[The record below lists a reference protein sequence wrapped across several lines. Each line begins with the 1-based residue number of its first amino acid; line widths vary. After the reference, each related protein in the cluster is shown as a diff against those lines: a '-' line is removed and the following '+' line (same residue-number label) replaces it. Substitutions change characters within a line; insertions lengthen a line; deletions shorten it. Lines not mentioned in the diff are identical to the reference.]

1 MLQRQ
6 VAVDQL
12 AAMRNTPAYDSNGEK
27 IGEVEEV
34 YYDETTPKPQWIGI
48 GTGVLGMKHAVVPL
62 AGATMSADGVTVRY
76 SKAQVKDAPEVDI
89 YASGIGVE
97 SEESLY
103 GYYGLELEHSELDFD
118 NGLPDRSLESELR
131 GEG

>member
-27 IGEVEEV
+27 IGEVAKV
-34 YYDETTPKPQWIGI
+34 YYDETIPEPRWIGI
-48 GTGVLGMKHAVVPL
+48 GTGFRGMKHAVVPL

-103 GYYGLELEHSELDFD
+103 GYYGLELEHSKLDFD
-118 NGLPDRSLESELR
+118 NGLADRSLESELR
-131 GEG
+131 YEG